1 MTTKF
6 LKLGLLTTLSIIPI
20 SALTISCSKQK
31 VQEENKEDEIIP
43 NLEQQLEDAAKK
55 FTIKDKGVDRSKV
68 YAESVKDEVE
78 LKKYVDFEGQE
89 NNFEYTF
96 KESTAIEKTKL
107 KVTYTIKI
115 KDKNNTKDKEFI
127 LDGFRDVDWIDYNLE
142 NPDDF
147 FKIALDKEH
156 LNTNAFFAQE
166 YNFYTEKMFKTWKL
180 TDKPERYEATKTDQY
195 FIFKDQKYYIWKI
208 NFKNTENLKPI
219 IAEFADSNHLSGEIE
234 AVFTE
239 KGAKR
244 NPFLFAVKEE
254 TVKEN

>member
-55 FTIKDKGVDRSKV
+55 FTIKYKGVDRSKV
-68 YAESVKDEVE
+68 YAESVRNEVE

-142 NPDDF
+142 DPADF

-156 LNTNAFFAQE
+156 LNTIAYEAQK
-166 YNFYTEKMFKTWKL
+166 YNHYKKDMFKTWKL
-180 TDKPERYEATKTDQY
+180 TEDPSRYEATKTNKY
-195 FIFKDQKYYIWKI
+195 FMIGESKYSIYEIK
-208 NFKNTENLKPI
+208 FADTEDKRPI
-219 IAEFADSNHLSGEIE
+219 IAQFSDSIGLGTDQFE
-234 AVFTE
+234 VPFTKE
-239 KGAKR
+239 GAKK
-244 NPFLFAVKEE
+244 NPFLFAVKE
-254 TVKEN
+254 K